1 MRGGGCA
8 AEVSLL
14 EPRVLLAGTGETD
27 PPSDPIASPDP
38 TSPSTPTSPPTQSQ
52 SDAAAS
58 SPGLSFASSLVSAD
72 KAYSATTLDAHVGLA
87 LDYVDADKSY
97 YDAEDASFRLYGE
110 DLDAADGDYLDALE
124 AAETA
129 YYEAESA
136 ACQQLEDDFDRAR
149 ANYDPA
155 ASAAGAVMY
164 DAVGAAWD
172 QRDATVADADAARD
186 DAYVAAD
193 SLYAEYW
200 EALDDAERQYQADLD
215 AASEG
220 AYSTFEDAERAAAE
234 RRQQAEADAEPLY
247 DRYWDAIVA
256 ADAEFGRAV
265 AAAEEVLRRA
275 EADAWGV
282 FSAAEAV
289 AADEREIAEREAWDA
304 RSEATD
310 EADRTRDAA
319 VTAAE
324 EQWDAAEE
332 TAWESHEDRRLDAA
346 VQWYF
351 DVTDA
356 EEAHAERLT
365 EAAVAWHAT
374 VAGSATSLVA
384 AALAQAGDDETEDGP
399 DPGGVGAFSL
409 PADGSTDISRV
420 FQQVFNDLVKNPVRM
435 SVPPKEEQHGTAI
448 VRAVAEAMTSDGI
461 LDGLWVGGDMALSF
475 VPLPTKKL
483 GEKVGEAAG
492 AATSWAADTAKRLA
506 TEYYLQEKEGAE
518 NRQTNTDWIAE
529 LIATRSN
536 RPEVGP
542 EAVKK
547 YVTELLDAH
556 EATNGDLPQTEDTSN
571 IDKDLK
577 TSFHARASRFR
588 EPGSDQFRM
597 VVLLRFESYEA
608 PERASDHVY
617 DPHKFIRQADLVVTA
632 EGTVQDR
639 FPAAGTTVVNEED
652 GDLKHE
658 VLLIKSRTFTVR

>member
-129 YYEAESA
+129 YYDAESA
-136 ACQQLEDDFDRAR
+136 AYQQLEDDFDRAR

-256 ADAEFGRAV
+256 ADAEFDRAV
-265 AAAEEVLRRA
+265 AAADEVLRRA

-289 AADEREIAEREAWDA
+289 AADERETAERAAWDA

-332 TAWESHEDRRLDAA
+332 TAWESHEDRRLD
-346 VQWYF
+346 YF
-351 DVTDA
+351 
-356 EEAHAERLT
+356 HQSR
-365 EAAVAWHAT
+365 
-374 VAGSATSLVA
+374 
-384 AALAQAGDDETEDGP
+384 DE
-399 DPGGVGAFSL
+399 
-409 PADGSTDISRV
+409 
-420 FQQVFNDLVKNPVRM
+420 
-435 SVPPKEEQHGTAI
+435 
-448 VRAVAEAMTSDGI
+448 
-461 LDGLWVGGDMALSF
+461 
-475 VPLPTKKL
+475 
-483 GEKVGEAAG
+483 
-492 AATSWAADTAKRLA
+492 
-506 TEYYLQEKEGAE
+506 AE
-518 NRQTNTDWIAE
+518 NRKKNTGRVDG
-529 LIATRSN
+529 LISYASN
-536 RPEVGP
+536 RPEASR
-542 EAVKK
+542 ETLVKC
-547 YVTELLDAH
+547 VTEMLLAH
-556 EATNGDLPQTEDTSN
+556 EATGGDIPQLEDVSG
-571 IDKDLK
+571 IDKKLN
-577 TSFHARASRFR
+577 TTFHARVTLFR
-588 EPGSDQFRM
+588 DPGPDQFRM
-597 VVLLRFESYEA
+597 VVLRRFDSDEA
-608 PERASDHVY
+608 PTTLAGYKSE
-617 DPHKFIRQADLVVTA
+617 PHKLIEQAELVVTA
-632 EGTVQDR
+632 EGTVRDR
-639 FPAAGTTVVNEED
+639 PPAAGATVPD
-652 GDLKHE
+652 DQDHPLKHE
-658 VLLIKSRTFTVR
+658 VSVITYREYKVR

>member
-275 EADAWGV
+275 DADAWGV

-310 EADRTRDAA
+310 EADRTRHAA

-384 AALAQAGDDETEDGP
+384 AALAQAGDDETEDRP

-409 PADGSTDISRV
+409 PAGGSTDIPEV
-420 FQQVFNDLVKNPVRM
+420 FRGVFHDIAPTQVSMIPPLKTKDQQ
-435 SVPPKEEQHGTAI
+435 GAAI
-448 VRAVAEAMTSDGI
+448 VRAVSKAMTGEGVWA
-461 LDGLWVGGDMALSF
+461 GL
-475 VPLPTKKL
+475 
-483 GEKVGEAAG
+483 KVAAEM
-492 AATSWAADTAKRLA
+492 ATSTLPAVRGASKGTDAAEWAAEHAASVVNDYFQQSR
-506 TEYYLQEKEGAE
+506 EDAE
-518 NRQTNTDWIAE
+518 NRKRNTGRVDG
-529 LIATRSN
+529 LISYASN
-536 RPEVGP
+536 RPEASR
-542 EAVKK
+542 ETLVKC
-547 YVTELLDAH
+547 VTEMLLAH
-556 EATNGDLPQTEDTSN
+556 EATGGDIPQVEDVSGV
-571 IDKDLK
+571 DKKLN
-577 TSFHARASRFR
+577 TTFHARVTLFR
-588 EPGSDQFRM
+588 DPGSDQFRM

-608 PERASDHVY
+608 PTTLSGYEH
-617 DPHKFIRQADLVVTA
+617 DPHKFIEQAELVVTA
-632 EGTVQDR
+632 EGTVRDR
-639 FPAAGTTVVNEED
+639 PPAAGATVLDDED
-652 GDLKHE
+652 HPLKHE
-658 VLLIKSRTFTVR
+658 VSVITYREYRVR